1 MNNKQIKGKQIK
13 NQEWKKNPRQD
24 QKAEIWV

>member
-1 MNNKQIKGKQIK
+1 MNKEKIKGKQIK